1 MGRRNLTIQLD
12 DDLVRRAK
20 VLAAKRGTSVSG
32 LVAHELDDMI
42 SADERYEA
50 AMQQELDAMA
60 NAQPRGGRHWRREDL
75 YDR

>member
-1 MGRRNLTIQLD
+1 MSRRNLTIQLD
-12 DDLVRRAK
+12 EDLVQRAK

-32 LVAHELDDMI
+32 LVAHELDDI
-42 SADERYEA
+42 IVADERYEEA
-50 AMQQELDAMA
+50 RRQALKSME